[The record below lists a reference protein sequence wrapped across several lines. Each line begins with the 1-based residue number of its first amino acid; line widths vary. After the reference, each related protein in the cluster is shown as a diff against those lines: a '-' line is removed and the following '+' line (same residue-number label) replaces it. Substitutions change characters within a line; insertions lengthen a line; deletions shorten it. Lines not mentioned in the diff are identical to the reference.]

1 MEIQMDK
8 NGTINIIAVIGN
20 LDSNTAGDLEKQLI
34 PQIDAGETQFVLD
47 FKKLDY
53 ISSAGLR
60 VLLHAAKKLNQIDG
74 QVVLCNVKNEVQEVF
89 EIAGLSPIFPIFQ
102 DQDAAR
108 ANFY

>member
-1 MEIQMDK
+1 MEVQMDK
-8 NGTINIIAVIGN
+8 NGMINIVTVSGN

-34 PQIDAGETQFVLD
+34 PQIDAGETQFILD

-60 VLLHAAKKLNQIDG
+60 VLLHAAKKLNQMDG
-74 QVVLCNVKNEVQEVF
+74 QVVLCSVKDEVQEVF
-89 EIAGLSPIFPIFQ
+89 EIAGLSPIFPIFR
-102 DQDAAR
+102 DQDAAM